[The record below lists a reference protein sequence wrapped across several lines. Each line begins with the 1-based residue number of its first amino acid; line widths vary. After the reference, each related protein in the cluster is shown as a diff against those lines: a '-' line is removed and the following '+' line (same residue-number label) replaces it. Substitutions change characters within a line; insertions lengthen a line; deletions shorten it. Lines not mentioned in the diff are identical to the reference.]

1 MADNDHLK
9 QELERRTQRWKTL
22 LDKYQAVQE
31 QYDLETHADEKFRL
45 KKQLESIQPELT
57 GAEADVTA
65 AEQALHAHALQ
76 DKLQPLRVELAKL
89 RRNKAYQPAIKV
101 AREIQSLLPT
111 DPQIA
116 DEIAELQKWQE
127 QGEDAQRVFAQ
138 LTAHF
143 TELSS
148 IVKTL
153 AHVLTPRNEHPQMLT
168 VTTMA
173 QHFLDQRLK
182 AEDFISICQSL
193 FSAPVT
199 HNHQYAQIAD
209 KIRKGRTVLFL
220 GSAIPNLYAEAAAD
234 EQVLAGKLAEEIRY
248 QNFSGSLSS
257 IAEYYLLTPGYGRP
271 SLLENLQK
279 LLPQELPSLQLYAS
293 LARTPANLILISA
306 TYDTLLENAFRAV
319 GKPFVEIA
327 SIIIPNDGYKLGSVV
342 LTYSD
347 REGEYLYAQEDLST
361 LGLLKDYSIIY
372 KIRGSCD
379 ERSSDSSLP
388 WRDAITLTES
398 NYFAFAEHAS
408 KIIPDYLIR
417 ELRDREFL
425 FIGFSPARWE
435 DRLLAHALLLKR
447 PAYSEL
453 CYTIGKASDPLQAA
467 FWDNRN
473 VRQSDMDFAELDR
486 YLQEATQ

>member
-1 MADNDHLK
+1 MLDNDFLK
-9 QELERRTQRWKTL
+9 QELERRVQRWQEL
-22 LDKYQAVQE
+22 LDKHQVVQE
-31 QYDLETHADEKFRL
+31 EYDLETRAEEKLRL
-45 KKQLESIQPELT
+45 KKRLADIQQDLSS
-57 GAEADVTA
+57 AEADVTA
-65 AEQALHAHALQ
+65 AEHALNTAILQ
-76 DKLQPLRVELAKL
+76 QHLQPLRGELVKL
-89 RRNKAYQPAIKV
+89 RRNKAYQQAIKV
-101 AREIQSLLPT
+101 AREIQSLLPA

-116 DEIAELQKWQE
+116 AEIAELQKWQE

-138 LTAHF
+138 LTAYF
-143 TELSS
+143 TDLSA
-148 IVKTL
+148 IVNTL
-153 AHVLTPRNEHPQMLT
+153 AHVLTPSNEHPQMLT
-168 VTTMA
+168 ITTMA
-173 QHFLDQRLK
+173 QHFLDKRLT
-182 AEDFISICQSL
+182 AEAFISICQSL
-193 FSAPVT
+193 FSAPLPP
-199 HNHQYAQIAD
+199 NHQYAQIAD
-209 KIRKGRTVLFL
+209 KIGKGRTVLFL
-220 GSAIPNLYAEAAAD
+220 GSEIPCLYAATTGD
-234 EQVLAGKLAEEIRY
+234 EQTLAGKLAKEISY
-248 QNFSGSLSS
+248 QDFSGSLSS
-257 IAEYYLLTPGYGRP
+257 ISEYYQLAPGYGRS
-271 SLLENLQK
+271 SLLENLHK
-279 LLPQELPSLQLYAS
+279 LLPQELPLQLYAS

-306 TYDTLLENAFRAV
+306 AYDTLLENAFRAV

-379 ERSSDSSLP
+379 ERSSDSNLP
-388 WRDAITLTES
+388 WRDAITVTES

-447 PAYSEL
+447 PSYSEP

-467 FWDNRN
+467 FWEKRH
-473 VRQSDMDFAELDR
+473 VRQSDMDFAEFDR
-486 YLQEATQ
+486 HLQDATQ

>member
-1 MADNDHLK
+1 MADNDFLK
-9 QELERRTQRWKTL
+9 QELERRMQRWRTL
-22 LDKYQAVQE
+22 HDKYQAVQE
-31 QYDLETHADEKFRL
+31 QYDLETQAAVKFSL
-45 KKQLESIQPELT
+45 KKQLEDIQQEQD
-57 GAEADVTA
+57 GAEADVAA

-76 DKLQPLRVELAKL
+76 DRLQPLRVELAKL

-143 TELSS
+143 AALAP
-148 IVKTL
+148 IVNTL
-153 AHVLTPRNEHPQMLT
+153 AHVLTPSNEHPQMLT
-168 VTTMA
+168 ITTMA
-173 QHFLDQRLK
+173 QHFLDQRLT
-182 AEDFISICQSL
+182 AEAFTSICQSL

-257 IAEYYLLTPGYGRP
+257 IAEYYLLAPGYGRP

-279 LLPQELPSLQLYAS
+279 FLPQELPLQLYAS
-293 LARTPANLILISA
+293 LARTPAHLILISA
-306 TYDTLLENAFRAV
+306 AYDTLLENTFRAV

-327 SIIIPNDGYKLGSVV
+327 SIIIPRDDYKLGYVV
-342 LTYSD
+342 MKYSD
-347 REGEYLYAQEDLST
+347 RDGEHLLAQEELST

-379 ERSSDSSLP
+379 EHSTNGNQA
-388 WRDAITLTES
+388 WRDALTLTES

-447 PAYSEL
+447 PTYSEL

-486 YLQEATQ
+486 HLQEATQ